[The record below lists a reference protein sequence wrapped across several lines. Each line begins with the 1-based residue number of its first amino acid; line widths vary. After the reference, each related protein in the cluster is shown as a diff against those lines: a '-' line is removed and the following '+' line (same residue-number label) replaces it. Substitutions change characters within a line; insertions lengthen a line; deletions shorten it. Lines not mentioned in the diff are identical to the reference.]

1 MKGHTRIELKD
12 VNTGL
17 VEIKEDDNMVTNA
30 INYYLAS
37 MGIFEET
44 NLLSNA
50 SVRANQLWKNMLGGI
65 LLFDTRITESVNNV
79 IPPLDGTMI
88 GNGAYGYAN
97 SGEVTELGSWNTTES
112 GIQSD
117 GSLRLVWDFATDQA
131 NGTIQS
137 VCLTSASGG
146 FLGCGNATSKKRY
159 ASANINGFPD
169 VQHPLKSLPYS
180 STTVQHPTGK
190 INSYM
195 HIIYADYEENC
206 IYYLDSDSVV
216 YSEATKN
223 KHFTTTKKIIINK
236 YHLGLSSVDIRI
248 NNKIDNLLI
257 DSYEIVVPDEVI
269 SYIGSSYSTATIM
282 PIVDEN
288 FNVFLVITV
297 NSGIVNVNENFY
309 IIQLLNFNSVSNIY
323 KLTNTSLIQL
333 YLIYKPYQLTSIR
346 NGYLYS
352 KGNGVF
358 NYLVKI
364 NISNSTD
371 VARIYHVDESLTSDV
386 GGIGILNDS
395 IYTQLGGN
403 SILHGNSLI
412 PCNGIMNNS
421 LTMWK
426 SQKVKGN
433 PLLYIESNSNN
444 SPTFNCYRN
453 GLYLA
458 TINNLESPVTKT
470 QSKTMKV
477 TYTITF

>member
-37 MGIFEET
+37 MGIFEAT

-50 SVRANQLWKNMLGGI
+50 SVRADQLWKNLLGGI
-65 LLFDTRITESVNNV
+65 LLFDTKITESVNSV
-79 IPPLDGTMI
+79 IPPINAAMI

-117 GSLRLVWDFATDQA
+117 GSLKLVWDFATDQA

-137 VCLTSASGG
+137 VCLTSAQAG

-159 ASANINGFPD
+159 ASANINGFS
-169 VQHPLKSLPYS
+169 VEHPLQSLPYS
-180 STTVQHPTGK
+180 NTTVQHPTGK

-195 HIIYADYEENC
+195 YMIYADYEENC
-206 IYYLDSDSVV
+206 IYYLDTDSVV

-223 KHFTTTKKIIINK
+223 KHFSTTKKIVINK
-236 YHLGLSSVDIRI
+236 YHLGLSCIDIRV

-257 DSYEIVVPDEVI
+257 ESYEITVPDEI
-269 SYIGSSYSTATIM
+269 LEYIGSYSSATIT
-282 PIVDEN
+282 PVVDEN
-288 FNVFLVITV
+288 YNVFLIITSA
-297 NSGIVNVNENFY
+297 NGIVNVNANFY
-309 IIQLLNFNSVSNIY
+309 IIQLSDFNSVSNIY
-323 KLTNTSLIQL
+323 KLTNTSLTPL
-333 YLIYKPYQLTSIR
+333 YLTYTKNQLTSIR
-346 NGYLYS
+346 NGYLYN
-352 KGNGVF
+352 KGNGNF

-371 VARIYHVDESLTSDV
+371 VARIYHVDENLTSDI
-386 GGIGILNDS
+386 GFIGILNDS
-395 IYTQLGGN
+395 IYTPLGGN
-403 SILHGNSLI
+403 SILNGNYLI

-433 PLLYIESNSNN
+433 PLLYIESNNTS
-444 SPTFNCYRN
+444 TFNCYRN
-453 GLYLA
+453 CLYLA
-458 TINNLESPVTKT
+458 TINNLQEAVTKT
-470 QSKTMKV
+470 ASKTMKV